1 MLNALRILVL
11 LALAGCTS
19 APQVETTA
27 SGCAAA
33 ESSYACQALRYHRAS
48 GPP

>member
-1 MLNALRILVL
+1 MVNALRILVL
-11 LALAGCTS
+11 LALAGCSS

-27 SGCAAA
+27 SACVSA
-33 ESSYACQALRYHRAS
+33 ESSYACQAVRYHRAS

>member
-1 MLNALRILVL
+1 MLNALRIAVL
-11 LALAGCTS
+11 LALAGCAS
-19 APQVETTA
+19 APPYETIS

-33 ESSYACQALRYHRAS
+33 ESSYACQAVRYHRAS

>member
-1 MLNALRILVL
+1 MLNALGILVL
-11 LALAGCTS
+11 LALAGCAS
-19 APQVETTA
+19 APHVDAAA

-33 ESSYACQALRYHRAS
+33 ESSYACQAVRYHRAS